1 MLYVPHREVPSTT
14 MTLVLRST
22 VASESLATSLRS
34 VLTSGAGV
42 GITRIDTMNG
52 MLREASV
59 PQRFTMN
66 LVIAFATT
74 AVTLAVVALY
84 GLLAFVIARRTKEI
98 GVRVALG
105 AQHWDIVRM
114 VGSRTLLLVGIGVAV
129 GLAASRALGE
139 TLRGALF
146 GVSPHDSVTYI
157 SVAFGFLGLAI
168 AAAIV
173 PTISALRIDPVR
185 VIRAD

>member
-1 MLYVPHREVPSTT
+1 
-14 MTLVLRST
+14 
-22 VASESLATSLRS
+22 
-34 VLTSGAGV
+34 
-42 GITRIDTMNG
+42 
-52 MLREASV
+52 
-59 PQRFTMN
+59 
-66 LVIAFATT
+66 
-74 AVTLAVVALY
+74 
-84 GLLAFVIARRTKEI
+84 
-98 GVRVALG
+98 
-105 AQHWDIVRM
+105 M

-146 GVSPHDSVTYI
+146 GVSPHDPVTYI
-157 SVAFGFLGLAI
+157 SVALGFLGLAI